1 MIDAIKIKYL
11 QNQIACHDDQWAYK
25 ELFTSFYSSLYY
37 LAFSYIKSR
46 ESAEEIVSDVFIKIW
61 ESRRELEKI
70 ENFRVYVYVAT
81 RNTALNYLE
90 KQKKLSTDSIDD
102 VKGGMKSVYFDPEQ
116 LLITA
121 EMMVRIEKAIE
132 SLPPKCR
139 LIFKLVKE
147 DRLAYKEVGEILHIS
162 VKTVENQVSIALR
175 KIGASI
181 HFDVKRTIPLSYR
194 SS

>member
-46 ESAEEIVSDVFIKIW
+46 ESAEEIVSDVFIRIW
-61 ESRRELEKI
+61 ENRRELEKI
-70 ENFRVYVYVAT
+70 DNFKVYVYVAT
-81 RNTALNYLE
+81 RNTSLNYLE
-90 KQKKLSTDSIDD
+90 KQRKTATDSLEEFR
-102 VKGGMKSVYFDPEQ
+102 GGMKSVYFDPEQ

-147 DRLAYKEVGEILHIS
+147 DHLSYKEVGEILHIS
-162 VKTVENQVSIALR
+162 VKTVENQLSIAIR
-175 KIGASI
+175 KIGAAI
-181 HFDVKRTIPLSYR
+181 HFDITRTIPLSFK